1 MGQYGK
7 YFDYNG
13 ESSEKY
19 NLITGG
25 YNVEDYEFGL
35 ERNVD
40 RSEMNRYRSYTY
52 TYGTV
57 YDDVLTFPI
66 LFIKDPCKY
75 TDSEEYKVV
84 DINNMLVTGTTMRR
98 VILIRLLS

>member
-25 YNVEDYEFGL
+25 YNVEDY
-35 ERNVD
+35 
-40 RSEMNRYRSYTY
+40 
-52 TYGTV
+52 
-57 YDDVLTFPI
+57 
-66 LFIKDPCKY
+66 
-75 TDSEEYKVV
+75 
-84 DINNMLVTGTTMRR
+84 
-98 VILIRLLS
+98 